1 MIGDD
6 YPTGKNSERKACDS
20 GGYYGVISQVEEL
33 RHQPSQNEADKV
45 INRNQKRKDCRFGD
59 FIGCRKAQA
68 ETDRAVQNDE

>member
-33 RHQPSQNEADKV
+33 CV
-45 INRNQKRKDCRFGD
+45 ISRRKMKLTR
-59 FIGCRKAQA
+59 
-68 ETDRAVQNDE
+68 